1 VAVCDPQRT
10 GAECEPHRLT
20 ADVDRDDLVPSALQ
34 LGHGPVVAVGHPHG
48 ATAGGERTRAAPDEV
63 LARDAAAVRVDQF
76 LKRFNAAGREA
87 VRELRALD
95 PPPAQRARAAAMVAA
110 ITEMVQSLDGRIADL
125 QAGKGNA
132 SDRIKAYLDG
142 YSDLTPAAAVLGLSE
157 CQGVSL

>member
-1 VAVCDPQRT
+1 MTRI
-10 GAECEPHRLT
+10 
-20 ADVDRDDLVPSALQ
+20 
-34 LGHGPVVAVGHPHG
+34 
-48 ATAGGERTRAAPDEV
+48 ATLV
-63 LARDAAAVRVDQF
+63 LAVLAIAACGNDDSKGGAATSSAATKSSYVSQADAICARANKKEAAAGAPGSGWIYRPEFDDVEF
-76 LKRFNAAGREA
+76 LKRFNLARREA

-110 ITEMVQSLDGRIADL
+110 ITEMVQSLDGRISDL